1 MLADHDVMAK
11 KMTGFSSK
19 GEEEALYTNRSKGN
33 FKQQVDGASKR
44 YGDKTKGH

>member
-11 KMTGFSSK
+11 QMRGVSSK

-33 FKQQVDGASKR
+33 LKQQVDGASKR